1 MSFFIIVFASE
12 VTNAIS
18 AKINAHLRT
27 QNRRHIRLYKDVVN
41 FMEMEDSSIR
51 FYATDWY
58 IDADS
63 VPMHLTPPSSNAILS
78 SRASILESQE
88 TRQLLRATDKYHG
101 TINVNLAKNH
111 IIVRVQLKIKKDK
124 SVYKEGLK
132 IKMSKKISHR
142 VT

>member
-1 MSFFIIVFASE
+1 
-12 VTNAIS
+12 
-18 AKINAHLRT
+18 
-27 QNRRHIRLYKDVVN
+27 
-41 FMEMEDSSIR
+41 MEMEKSSIR

-88 TRQLLRATDKYHG
+88 TRQLLRASDKYHG
-101 TINVNLAKNH
+101 TINVNLAKND
-111 IIVRVQLKIKKDK
+111 IIVRVQLKIEKDK
-124 SVYKEGLK
+124 LVYRKGLRIK
-132 IKMSKKISHR
+132 ISKKILHR

>member
-1 MSFFIIVFASE
+1 
-12 VTNAIS
+12 
-18 AKINAHLRT
+18 
-27 QNRRHIRLYKDVVN
+27 
-41 FMEMEDSSIR
+41 MEMEESSIW

-88 TRQLLRATDKYHG
+88 TRQLLRVSDKYHG
-101 TINVNLAKNH
+101 TINVNLAKND
-111 IIVRVQLKIKKDK
+111 IIVHVQSKIKEDYLKKDK
-124 SVYKEGLK
+124 SVYIRKTWK
-132 IKMSKKISHR
+132 WTDVQINFTHIW